1 MSDQTVSVSAWY
13 VKYTYALAGIILTIY
28 AMIMAKA
35 VLLPLL
41 FALFFSILLAP
52 VCGWIERRG
61 VPRFLAAFL
70 SILAG
75 TLVLFVIGFF
85 FYKQM
90 TAFAADA
97 DMFVERLEE
106 LLAATEAFIAS
117 AFSIET
123 ELNLDLIISA
133 VVDYVQENASSFTRG
148 LSGAASLLTAVFL
161 VPVYMFLI
169 LLFRDLLKNFLKK
182 SFSSN
187 DPGREDTVNRIITN
201 VKTLVQKYITG
212 VLIVIAILAVLYS
225 TMLLF
230 IGVDHA
236 IFFGVFAAMMNI
248 IPFIGP
254 LMGSV
259 LPILYSLITMDS
271 LIFPLI
277 ILAGFYVVQL
287 LEGNLFTPVIVGS
300 QVSMNALVTL
310 ILLFVGA
317 QIWGLAGM
325 ILFIPLGAIFKI
337 ISDEVESLKPYG
349 YLLGR
354 NTGDKSEE
362 RSQLAKKIGKLSE
375 KAKDKVEHW
384 KEDISGDGDSKGE
397 SASGM
402 NPGSDQPDDNKSEED
417 NKSV

>member
-1 MSDQTVSVSAWY
+1 MNRVMVDSTVSESKWY
-13 VKYTYALAGIILTIY
+13 VRYTYVLAGIILTIY

-35 VLLPLL
+35 VLLPIL

-52 VCGWIERRG
+52 LCGWLENRG
-61 VPRFLAAFL
+61 LPRFLAALL
-70 SILAG
+70 SIFAG
-75 TLVLFVIGFF
+75 IVLIGLIGFF
-85 FYKQM
+85 FYNQM
-90 TAFAADA
+90 SEFAADS

-106 LLAATEAFIAS
+106 LLATVESFIAS
-117 AFSIET
+117 TFSIEA
-123 ELNLDLIISA
+123 ELNFDLIVAA
-133 VVDYVQENASSFTRG
+133 VVDYVQENASSLTRG

-182 SFSSN
+182 AFASKDS
-187 DPGREDTVNRIITN
+187 GREEKVDRIITN
-201 VKTLVQKYITG
+201 VKTLVQKYISG
-212 VLIVIAILAVLYS
+212 VLIVIGILAVLNS
-225 TMLLF
+225 TMLLV
-230 IGVDHA
+230 IGLDHA
-236 IFFGVFAAMMNI
+236 IFFGVFAAMLNV

-271 LIFPLI
+271 LIYPLI

-300 QVSMNALVTL
+300 SVSMNALATL
-310 ILLFVGA
+310 ILLFMGA

-337 ISDEVESLKPYG
+337 VCDEVDSLNPYG

-354 NTGDKSEE
+354 DTGDKSEE
-362 RSQLAKKIGKLSE
+362 RSKLAKKISKLSE
-375 KAKDKVEHW
+375 KAKNKAEQW
-384 KEDISGDGDSKGE
+384 KTDMPGIGGDGEPASETDRITMSDETE
-397 SASGM
+397 SHGKTS
-402 NPGSDQPDDNKSEED
+402 
-417 NKSV
+417 

>member
-1 MSDQTVSVSAWY
+1 MVDSTVIEPKWY
-13 VKYTYALAGIILTIY
+13 VKYTYVLAGIILTIY
-28 AMIMAKA
+28 AMIMAKT
-35 VLLPLL
+35 VLLPFL

-52 VCGWIERRG
+52 LCRWIEKLG
-61 VPRFLAAFL
+61 FPRFLAALL

-75 TLVLFVIGFF
+75 VLAIFCIGFF
-85 FYKQM
+85 FYNQM

-97 DMFVERLEE
+97 DMFAQRLEE
-106 LLAATEAFIAS
+106 LLASVESFIAS
-117 AFSIET
+117 TFPFEL
-123 ELNLDLIISA
+123 ELNLDMLIAA
-133 VVDYVQENASSFTRG
+133 VVEYVRENASSLTRG

-182 SFSSN
+182 AFARKDSV
-187 DPGREDTVNRIITN
+187 REKKVDRIITN

-212 VLIVIAILAVLYS
+212 VLIVIGILAVLNS
-225 TMLLF
+225 TMLLI

-236 IFFGVFAAMMNI
+236 IFFGVFAAMLNV

-271 LIFPLI
+271 LIYPII

-287 LEGNLFTPVIVGS
+287 LEGNLLTPVIVGS
-300 QVSMNALVTL
+300 SVSMNALATL

-337 ISDEVESLKPYG
+337 VCDEVESLKPFG

-354 NTGDKSEE
+354 DTGDKSEE
-362 RSQLAKKIGKLSE
+362 RSKLAKKISKLSE
-375 KAKDKVEHW
+375 KAKDKAEHW
-384 KEDISGDGDSKGE
+384 REGILGDESEDKPDPIT
-397 SASGM
+397 
-402 NPGSDQPDDNKSEED
+402 GSDPSSAEKNEEEIE
-417 NKSV
+417 KPQ